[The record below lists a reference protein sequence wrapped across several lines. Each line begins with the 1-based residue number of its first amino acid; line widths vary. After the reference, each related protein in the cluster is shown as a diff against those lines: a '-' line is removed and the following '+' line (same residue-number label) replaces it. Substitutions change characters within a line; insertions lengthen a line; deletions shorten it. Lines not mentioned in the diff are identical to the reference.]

1 MDNEKVFFF
10 FHLVWQKYSV
20 VGVESFK
27 KTILIIDFCFQ
38 FHYISMN
45 HRHILPKTLSEQVK
59 QKGLSNEE
67 MEELMAERNYTI
79 VVYLHG
85 STHSR

>member
-1 MDNEKVFFF
+1 
-10 FHLVWQKYSV
+10 
-20 VGVESFK
+20 
-27 KTILIIDFCFQ
+27 
-38 FHYISMN
+38 MN